1 MSEDNTNYQSTQTF
15 LIECS
20 RANSL
25 IDTKDGGDFNAKWTN
40 EANFNLRRGDLVSIE
55 MMALSSENAS
65 GGSALEFT
73 GDAVFVVS
81 QV

>member
-40 EANFNLRRGDLVSIE
+40 EANFNLRRGDLVSFE
-55 MMALSSENAS
+55 MMVKAEQHDAMLKLFAGDLQVIVLSA
-65 GGSALEFT
+65 
-73 GDAVFVVS
+73 
-81 QV
+81 